1 MVAMTSGNMLFHGA
15 RMIHNTVQAAK
26 TLKMRRQQIAAK
38 WMGPPT
44 HNDPEYSNDPSSG
57 EEKEKPI
64 VKEEKEDPDDSPDLD
79 NLKIPEQE
87 PAEGKS
93 FGHLEIHFP
102 KELFDA
108 QIAKPKIEGEPDI
121 IPRPVLEDSSTAS
134 EPEVDDKEAPDIDI
148 ETPMLG
154 GVEVVEPQ
162 ITIDENSWPKPDT
175 DYIPDQPGQTND
187 LGIEMP

>member
-1 MVAMTSGNMLFHGA
+1 
-15 RMIHNTVQAAK
+15 MIHNTVQAAK

-87 PAEGKS
+87 PAEGKP

-102 KELFDA
+102 KDSNCLEESRCSTRR
-108 QIAKPKIEGEPDI
+108 IYGSVT
-121 IPRPVLEDSSTAS
+121 PRIS
-134 EPEVDDKEAPDIDI
+134 E
-148 ETPMLG
+148 
-154 GVEVVEPQ
+154 Q
-162 ITIDENSWPKPDT
+162 
-175 DYIPDQPGQTND
+175 
-187 LGIEMP
+187 